1 MLFVPLASLAL
12 LYVGPDQIMP
22 FASAAAAVG
31 GILMVFWR
39 QTKNAVRRFFGLFSK
54 R

>member
-1 MLFVPLASLAL
+1 MHFVPLASLAL

-31 GILMVFWR
+31 GVLMVFWR
-39 QTKNAVRRFFGLFSK
+39 QAKGAARRFFGLFSK